1 MPRER
6 REPAP
11 DEENPE
17 WTRED
22 FAGARPA
29 HEVLPA
35 EVLSA
40 FRKTRGPQKS
50 PKKVPVSIRL
60 SLDVVEHF
68 KATGPGWQRR
78 IDETLKDAVGIPARK
93 RTGASGRK
101 RSSGER

>member
-17 WTRED
+17 WTAED
-22 FAGARPA
+22 FARARPA
-29 HEVLPA
+29 HEVLSA

-40 FRKTRGPQKS
+40 FRKTRGPQRS
-50 PKKVPVSIRL
+50 QKKVPVSIRL
-60 SLDVVEHF
+60 SADVVEHF

-78 IDETLKDAVGIPARK
+78 IDETLKEAAGLAARN

-101 RSSGER
+101 R